1 MIAQLPA
8 TIPAPRMRILV
19 IQNDPHTP
27 AAMVGE
33 RIAARGADMSTV
45 HPHDGGDLP
54 TTPEGYDAALVLGGP
69 MAADDDARYPAFA
82 PMVELL
88 RDFHEADKPVLG
100 ICLGAQL
107 LARSFGGKV
116 RRFEG
121 GLEFGYV
128 PLSVTEAGAAD
139 PLLSGN
145 GRKLRIMQWHEDTFD
160 LPPNAVQLIAG
171 DTCVA
176 QAFRVGRATYAFQG
190 HFEADEALV
199 ERWLTAHGHILPR
212 HYGAESAAHKVRVL
226 QESGLYGAAQR
237 RFATALSD
245 RWLDLLQ
252 ARA

>member
-1 MIAQLPA
+1 
-8 TIPAPRMRILV
+8 MRILV

-33 RIAARGADMSTV
+33 RIAARGVDTATV
-45 HPHDGGDLP
+45 LPHDGGTLP
-54 TTPEGYDAALVLGGP
+54 ATPEGYDAALVLGGP

-82 PMVELL
+82 PMVDLL

-100 ICLGAQL
+100 ICLGSQL
-107 LARSFGGKV
+107 LARCFGGKV

-128 PLSVTEAGAAD
+128 PVSVTEAGAAD

-145 GRKLRIMQWHEDTFD
+145 GRTLRIMQWHEDTFD
-160 LPPNAVQLIAG
+160 LPSDAVQLVAG
-171 DTCVA
+171 ESCVA

-199 ERWLTAHGHILPR
+199 ERWLTAHAHILPR
-212 HYGAESAAHKVRVL
+212 HYGDASEAHKARVR
-226 QESGLYGAAQR
+226 QESSLYGAAQR
-237 RFATALSD
+237 RFAEVLSD
-245 RWLDLLQ
+245 RWLDLVQ
-252 ARA
+252 ARG